1 MGSMTRHDPPSGDYY
16 YASGK
21 AVRLTPDEEWI
32 AVDTRRSEAAVSPAD
47 LKALLRD
54 ASRPLRGDLVLVRR
68 DALSSRQLDALAKQ
82 GAIHPVFHA
91 GGAML
96 VALPEVRV
104 EESSPER
111 RQAVH
116 RWLRRHTRDAELVE
130 DRGDRIVLRPTSG
143 RGQDALSLANDLTEQ
158 VGPEM
163 AQPRFLRIVDHFD
176 R

>member
-1 MGSMTRHDPPSGDYY
+1 MSRHDPPSGDYY

-32 AVDTRRSEAAVSPAD
+32 AVDTRRSEAVDAAGD

-54 ASRPLRGDLVLVRR
+54 ASRTLRGDLVLVRR
-68 DALSSRQLDALAKQ
+68 KALSSRQFDALVRE
-82 GAIHPVFHA
+82 GAIHPVFRA
-91 GGAML
+91 EGAML
-96 VALPEVRV
+96 VTLPEVRV

-111 RQAVH
+111 RQAIH
-116 RWLRRHTRDAELVE
+116 RWLRQHARDAEIVE

-143 RGQDALSLANDLTEQ
+143 CGQDALALANHLTEQ

-163 AQPRFLRIVDHFD
+163 AQPRFLRIVDRFD